1 MVRDGNKEESFQHS
15 AYQANKKF
23 VVELSLKEQSTDRE
37 IGNDTY
43 SGERLSLNWKTLGC
57 ARYCNFLLIS

>member
-1 MVRDGNKEESFQHS
+1 MVISGGGSFQHS

-23 VVELSLKEQSTDRE
+23 VVELFPKKQPTESE

-43 SGERLSLNWKTLGC
+43 SGERLSLNFQDIEVREC
-57 ARYCNFLLIS
+57 SC